1 MSKGPFHSK
10 ELEDVLL
17 RADQIFSRE
26 APKALWLSIL
36 ESSLGGEVLD
46 FLKLDY
52 SKVLELADPLDEGM
66 GEFEQILT
74 SAGRCT
80 ILTEPGPDCVEQTV
94 YSILINRETDFSRM
108 LDSLDIDRRRVTDLI
123 VERLRQD
130 YTLSYY
136 DLTGVH
142 PFNEGAILRACLQGK
157 SVAREV
163 LEEVG
168 VDVELVLWLCNEWK
182 NENVIGHYLS
192 VGVVK
197 PGHLAMALSQSQ
209 AVRSLMSKAGI
220 IPTRSRF
227 AVGRAFREYPL
238 VALDHGLASERAGK
252 EEAARLG
259 FSQVTP
265 DLLLLGLLSEQYRAT
280 SIALRKAGFDIDEL
294 RSRLTPEGTGG
305 PLDDAQLSDLCSELV
320 AKASSEGGEAPDG
333 VFLLAEL
340 IPHCPVL
347 RSRQDQVRSAVE
359 GVRQGSFLH
368 SGSISVDGLTLYMK
382 ASEFEERLGRVTK
395 TTNEH
400 GVELWRLGSISA
412 CVENGIVM
420 MLMGQSVTLD
430 GEVVLQTGDSSGKV
444 LELFGVSGE
453 VELFEPRRSMLS
465 ALVGERGVQM
475 VIWGDLESMERKAA

>member
-1 MSKGPFHSK
+1 MSKGPFYSK

-26 APKALWLSIL
+26 APKALWLAIL
-36 ESSLGGEVLD
+36 DTALGSEVLD

-80 ILTEPGPDCVEQTV
+80 ILTEPGPDCVEQTI

-142 PFNEGAILRACLQGK
+142 PFNEGAILKACLQGK

-163 LEEVG
+163 LENVG
-168 VDVELVLWLCNEWK
+168 VDVELVLWLCDEWK
-182 NENVIGHYLS
+182 RETVLGHYLA

-197 PGHLAMALSQSQ
+197 PGHLALALHRSRV
-209 AVRSLMSKAGI
+209 VRGLMSEAGI
-220 IPTRSRF
+220 ISTRLRY
-227 AVGRAFREYPL
+227 AVGRAFREYPQ
-238 VALDHGLASERAGK
+238 VALDHELAPEEAGK

-265 DLLLLGLLSEQYRAT
+265 DLLLLGLLSEHYRAT
-280 SIALRKAGFDIDEL
+280 SSALREAGFDIDEL
-294 RSRLTPEGTGG
+294 RSRLTPESLGEA
-305 PLDDAQLSDLCSELV
+305 LDDPQLSDLSIELV
-320 AKASSEGGEAPDG
+320 AQARSEGGEVPDG
-333 VFLLAEL
+333 IFLLAEL
-340 IPHCPVL
+340 IPHCSVL
-347 RSRQDQVRSAVE
+347 RPRQEQLRKAVE
-359 GVRQGSFLH
+359 RVRQGSLSR

-382 ASEFEERLGRVTK
+382 ASELEERLGRVTK
-395 TTNEH
+395 TNNEH
-400 GVELWRLGSISA
+400 GIETWGLGSISA
-412 CVENGIVM
+412 CIEDGVVVV
-420 MLMGQSVTLD
+420 LMGQSVTLD
-430 GEVVLQTGDSSGKV
+430 GEVVLQSGDSSEKV

-453 VELFEPRRSMLS
+453 VELFEPRRSTLS

-475 VIWGDLESMERKAA
+475 VIWGDLESMERTAA